1 MLRGPVTPLPPRLRA
16 ALAAAT
22 PCLAPVIV
30 ALSALAL
37 LVVSLSELG
46 SHFLRSPLARDPA
59 QFQFIA
65 WAISRGSVDYRD
77 LRDMNAPLSHAI
89 HWLFMHLGGLDEG
102 RFRRLELGTL
112 AVTMGLAGWWLPRRA
127 RSVALRLVAS
137 LGVVAVVI
145 AEYLRTFPW
154 HLSQRDGMALWFVLP
169 ATALGASALDDD
181 APVARRRRA
190 LLAAGALIGLAT
202 TLKPFFGLMGVPLM
216 VGALAVLPRGQ
227 RLRGALA
234 LLLGGLAGTLP
245 ALLFTLLLGSL
256 PDYLREAFV
265 SGPLFYQGIY
275 DRPLRD
281 IFQDPMEPFH
291 WLRAGAVSTALGLGL
306 LGLGALPRRD
316 LPLLLAPSVAVAV
329 VLIQHKGFAYH
340 VHLVTGATLLLW
352 VHLLL
357 TALERTPPRVLPSL
371 AVGLAGA
378 SLALWSASLLRSS
391 ALLLPECL
399 EYERIADGDLA
410 SLPPGPGLRIPDYF
424 PRELRLGAS
433 WLRAHTPP
441 DARVYV
447 YGHDVAVLLYARRRP
462 AAATLGSAGIDLAG
476 LLIPPQRERLPG
488 RRVRGLE
495 AMQRHNID
503 DDLQRLR
510 RDGAAACVLIDRSP
524 WMTEPTAL
532 ADLQRHAPALAE
544 WVLTRYAEAAS
555 FGPVHVWL
563 PRDR

>member
-1 MLRGPVTPLPPRLRA
+1 MSPLPPRLRA

-22 PCLAPVIV
+22 PAIAPVII
-30 ALSALAL
+30 ALSALSL

-102 RFRRLELGTL
+102 RFRRLELGL
-112 AVTMGLAGWWLPRRA
+112 LVAAAGVAGWFLPRLA

-137 LGVVAVVI
+137 LGVVAVVV

-169 ATALGASALDDD
+169 ATALGAYALDD
-181 APVARRRRA
+181 APAAWRRRA
-190 LLAAGALIGLAT
+190 LLSAGALIGLAT

-216 VGALAVLPRGQ
+216 VGALVVLPRDQ
-227 RLRGALA
+227 RLRAALH

-256 PDYLREAFV
+256 PDYLHEGFV
-265 SGPLFYQGIY
+265 NGPLFYKGIY

-281 IFQDPMEPFH
+281 ILQDPMEPFH
-291 WLRAGAVSTALGLGL
+291 WLRAGVASTVLGLAL

-316 LPLLLAPSVAVAV
+316 LPLLLAPAVAVAI

-340 VHLVTGATLLLW
+340 VHLATGVTLLLW

-357 TALERTPPRVLPSL
+357 TAVERTPPRVLPSL

-410 SLPPGPGLRIPDYF
+410 SLPPGPALRIPDYF

-441 DARVYV
+441 DSRIYV
-447 YGHDVAVLLYARRRP
+447 YGHDVSILLYARRRP
-462 AAATLGSAGIDLAG
+462 ATATLGSAGIDLAG
-476 LLIPPQRERLPG
+476 LLIPPQRAGLPAD
-488 RRVRGLE
+488 RVRGLE
-495 AMQRHNID
+495 AIQRRNID
-503 DDLQRLR
+503 DELQRLR

-532 ADLQRHAPALAE
+532 DDLQRHAPALAE
-544 WVLTRYAEAAS
+544 HVLTRYVEAAN
-555 FGPVHVWL
+555 FGPVHIWI
-563 PRDR
+563 PKER